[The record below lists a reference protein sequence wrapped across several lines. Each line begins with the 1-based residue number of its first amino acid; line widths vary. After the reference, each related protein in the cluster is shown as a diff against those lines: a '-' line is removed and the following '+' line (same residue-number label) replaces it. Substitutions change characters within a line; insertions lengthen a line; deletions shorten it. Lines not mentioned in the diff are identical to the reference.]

1 MILPTVI
8 FGAMFFGQMFPV
20 TERVQMGVS
29 VRPDAARDVLA
40 AAVPALGAVHD
51 DDRLGRAGVRYLAYP
66 GADFGRNSRD
76 PGAGLGVRRD
86 GRVAPGVGAD
96 GPPLSSSGVLLCSA
110 VVSGLGLI
118 ALSYADS
125 SLTGLLDG
133 TVLAAGVAYFWPTMI
148 GTASERVPKGGA
160 MALAVMG
167 SVGAGA
173 VGLIAIPLMGWVADQ
188 YVYQNLPVGAGGGL
202 PETNR
207 QGVCESGFCQPVQ
220 RTAPR

>member
-1 MILPTVI
+1 MRPLFLLLALCMMMTASVELASGTWLTPVLTSAGIPGILVLVWVYV
-8 FGAMFFGQMFPV
+8 V
-20 TERVQMGVS
+20 T
-29 VRPDAARDVLA
+29 AVLRQA
-40 AAVPALGAVHD
+40 SGPML
-51 DDRLGRAGVRYLAYP
+51 
-66 GADFGRNSRD
+66 
-76 PGAGLGVRRD
+76 RRF
-86 GRVAPGVGAD
+86 
-96 GPPLSSSGVLLCSA
+96 SSSGVLLCSA

-125 SLTGLLDG
+125 LVTGLLDG

-188 YVYQNLPVGAGGGL
+188 YVYQNLPVGAAG
-202 PETNR
+202 P
-207 QGVCESGFCQPVQ
+207 
-220 RTAPR
+220 A